1 MQTLFKPRK
10 YIIDTDPWHDDA
22 MAIMLAI
29 KAGLDIVAL
38 TTVAGNSNIRNTT
51 KNAEYVLS
59 LLGRNDIPIYSG
71 SEKPLERDL
80 ILAVV
85 HGESG
90 LEWIDPD
97 TEWKMS
103 NDAVEQILSLI
114 KSEDNITIIA
124 LWPLTNIARAIL
136 QDPDTFSKVWEL
148 VIMGGA
154 IRVPGNKNRV
164 AEFNIFVDPEAA
176 DIVFRFPVKKTIVPL
191 DACNDIQMQL
201 SDFEKIQWNLQT
213 PLLAMMKPYI
223 QNIGENEGTYA
234 ALMYDPLTVYYIL
247 NPDNCTTEVLD
258 IMVETKWNL
267 TRGMTVADLRNKP
280 EKNNPINVVASILSE
295 EFTRDFITILSR

>member
-1 MQTLFKPRK
+1 MKIPNSKK
-10 YIIDTDPWHDDA
+10 YIIDTDPGHDDA

-29 KAGLDIVAL
+29 KAGLEVVAL
-38 TTVAGNSNIRNTT
+38 TTVAGNSNIKNTT
-51 KNAEYVLS
+51 KNAEYVLD

-71 SEKPLERDL
+71 SENPLERDL

-97 TEWKMS
+97 TEGKIT
-103 NDAVEQILSLI
+103 NNAVEKILELI
-114 KSEDNITIIA
+114 QNENDISIIA

-136 QDPDTFSKVWEL
+136 QDPDTFLKVKEL
-148 VIMGGA
+148 IIMGGA

-176 DIVFRFPVKKTIVPL
+176 DIVFQFPIKKTIVPL
-191 DACNDIQMQL
+191 DACNDIQLQL
-201 SDFEKIQWNLQT
+201 SDFEQIQWDLRN
-213 PLLAMMKPYI
+213 PLIAMMKPYI
-223 QNIGENEGTYA
+223 QNIWDNEGTYA
-234 ALMYDPLTVYYIL
+234 ALMYDPLTVYYVL
-247 NPDNCTTEVLD
+247 NPENCDTEVLD
-258 IMVETKWNL
+258 ILVETKWEL

-280 EKNNPINVVASILSE
+280 EKNNPINVVRSILSE
-295 EFTRDFITILSR
+295 EFTWDFIDILSR

>member
-1 MQTLFKPRK
+1 MKIPNSKK
-10 YIIDTDPWHDDA
+10 YIIDTDPGHDDA

-29 KAGLDIVAL
+29 KAGLEVVAL
-38 TTVAGNSNIRNTT
+38 TTVAGNSNIKNTT
-51 KNAEYVLS
+51 KNAEYVLD

-71 SEKPLERDL
+71 SENPLERDL

-97 TEWKMS
+97 TEGKIT
-103 NDAVEQILSLI
+103 NNAVEKILELI
-114 KSEDNITIIA
+114 QSEDDISIIA

-136 QDPDTFSKVWEL
+136 QDPDTFLKVKEL
-148 VIMGGA
+148 IIMGGA

-176 DIVFRFPVKKTIVPL
+176 DIVFQFPIKKTIVPL
-191 DACNDIQMQL
+191 DACNDIQLQL
-201 SDFEKIQWNLQT
+201 SDFEQIQWDLRN
-213 PLLAMMKPYI
+213 PLIAMMKPYI
-223 QNIGENEGTYA
+223 QNIWDNEGTYA
-234 ALMYDPLTVYYIL
+234 ALMYDPLTVYYVL
-247 NPDNCTTEVLD
+247 NPENCDTEVLD
-258 IMVETKWNL
+258 ILVETKWEL

-280 EKNNPINVVASILSE
+280 EKNNTINVVRSILSE
-295 EFTRDFITILSR
+295 EFTRDFIDILSR

>member
-1 MQTLFKPRK
+1 MKISNSKK
-10 YIIDTDPWHDDA
+10 YIIDTDPGHDDA

-29 KAGLDIVAL
+29 KANLDIVAL
-38 TTVAGNSNIRNTT
+38 TTVAGNSNIKNTT
-51 KNAEYVLS
+51 KNAEYVLD

-71 SEKPLERDL
+71 SENPLERDL

-97 TEWKMS
+97 TEGKIT
-103 NDAVEQILSLI
+103 NNAVEKILELI
-114 KSEDNITIIA
+114 QSEDDISIIA

-136 QDPDTFSKVWEL
+136 QDPDTFLKVKEL
-148 VIMGGA
+148 IVMGGA

-176 DIVFRFPVKKTIVPL
+176 DIVFQFPIKKTIVPL
-191 DACNDIQMQL
+191 DACNDIQLQL
-201 SDFEKIQWNLQT
+201 SDFEQIQWDLRD
-213 PLLAMMKPYI
+213 PLIAMMKPYI
-223 QNIGENEGTYA
+223 QNIWDNEGTYA
-234 ALMYDPLTVYYIL
+234 ALMYDPLTVYYVL
-247 NPDNCTTEVLD
+247 NPKNCDTEVLD
-258 IMVETKWNL
+258 ILVETKWEL

-280 EKNNPINVVASILSE
+280 EKNNPINVVRSILSE
-295 EFTRDFITILSR
+295 EFTRDFIDILSR